1 MINIL
6 LLTLTAGNFA
16 SRLEQANL
24 ASKSA
29 IAALVKKTDFDDKL
43 KNLNEKVKLKKK
55 LKIN

>member
-16 SRLEQANL
+16 SRLKQASV

-29 IAALVKKTDFDDKL
+29 IAALAKKILMIK
-43 KNLNEKVKLKKK
+43 
-55 LKIN
+55 